1 MKIFY
6 LGVYENTEKKLEI
19 CFVEKILDTVM

>member
-1 MKIFY
+1 MKNFY
-6 LGVYENTEKKLEI
+6 LGVYENTEKKLEM